1 MDNLSPEQRHK
12 NMQNIR
18 SKNTSI
24 ELILRKELRKRHIG
38 YRIHYKDLPGKP
50 DIVLTKHKIVIF
62 CDSEFFHGKNFD
74 ELKERLKNSNNSEY
88 WITKIRKNVDRDVDI
103 DKQLHTLGWT
113 VLHFWGQD
121 IIKHPDQCIQ
131 VIKETIFNKKMGDI
145 EYI

>member
-1 MDNLSPEQRHK
+1 MDNISPEQRHK

-50 DIVLTKHKIVIF
+50 DIVLTKHRIVIF
-62 CDSEFFHGKNFD
+62 CDSEFFHGKNFN

-88 WITKIRKNVDRDVDI
+88 WITKISNNVDRDVDI
-103 DKQLHTLGWT
+103 DKRLNSLGWS
-113 VLHFWGQD
+113 VLHFWGRD
-121 IIKHPDQCIQ
+121 IIKHPEQCIQ
-131 VIKETIFNKKMGDI
+131 VIEETIFNNKMGDI
-145 EYI
+145 EYL